1 MIQALCV
8 LTSGVSLLSSPQT
21 QGMYI
26 RILTHVYIHLYYF
39 CIYLCMCS
47 GEYVCG
53 SFNHGSVVF
62 FVNSLSDRSCFHYNI
77 SVYLVNPII
86 HSKPVSELLNCTPRR
101 NNVCE
106 QEETSLMLKPC
117 THGTSF
123 GIFKFPFFKC
133 SLPSFSSV
141 FYKLQVSQDQKNL
154 VKSSLK
160 HTDLSA

>member
-1 MIQALCV
+1 
-8 LTSGVSLLSSPQT
+8 
-21 QGMYI
+21 MY
-26 RILTHVYIHLYYF
+26 TNP
-39 CIYLCMCS
+39 CIYTPLLFLYLRVSS

-123 GIFKFPFFKC
+123 GIFKFPGLHFL
-133 SLPSFSSV
+133 SLNVLYLHFHQCFLNCRFPRIR
-141 FYKLQVSQDQKNL
+141 KTL
-154 VKSSLK
+154 
-160 HTDLSA
+160 